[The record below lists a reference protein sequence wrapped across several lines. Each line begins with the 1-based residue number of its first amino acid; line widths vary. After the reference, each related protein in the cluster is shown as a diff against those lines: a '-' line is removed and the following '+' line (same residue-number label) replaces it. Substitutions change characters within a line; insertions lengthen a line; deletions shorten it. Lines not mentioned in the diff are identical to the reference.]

1 MVVATIRPKKT
12 PLSGRTRTND
22 PLHMK
27 RRILDAAEGL
37 FQSRGYHATSMHDV
51 MNAARVSGGALHHH
65 FSTKKDLGLAV
76 IHDRVAV
83 AVRDTWIDPVRD
95 ASSFASSVRNI
106 LNEIADGIDKR
117 GSVSGCPL
125 NNLAMELAAV
135 DSDFRK
141 AVQSVF
147 AEWQA
152 ALSERIA
159 KTRAGTRMKAHD
171 TLAAAR
177 VLIFTYS
184 GAMNLAKTEQ
194 RADALRQASHSL
206 SQWIRENDFVG

>member
-1 MVVATIRPKKT
+1 MSVVAVKSKK
-12 PLSGRTRTND
+12 SSAGARTRTND

-37 FQSRGYHATSMHDV
+37 FQARGYHATSMHDV
-51 MNAARVSGGALHHH
+51 MSAARVSGGALHHH

-76 IHDRVAV
+76 IHERVAV
-83 AVRDTWIDPVRD
+83 AVKDTWVDPVRE
-95 ASSFASSVRNI
+95 ASSLATGVRKI
-106 LNEIADGIDKR
+106 LGEIADGIDVR

-125 NNLAMELAAV
+125 NNLAVELASV
-135 DSDFRK
+135 DADFRN

-147 AEWQA
+147 AEWQD

-159 KTRAGTRMKAHD
+159 KTRAGKRMKAND

-177 VLIFTYS
+177 FVIFTYS

-194 RADALRQASHSL
+194 RADALRQASHAL